1 MTFESIMGI
10 LFWILILGIAFL
22 VKASTFGTTMTIM
35 SFLGGDCGF
44 AVRLYKMLDEVRR
57 GNKSYEWFVA
67 DFNVICNTE
76 ANERPVRMTVQQ
88 LSERNLVYAK
98 YMELVNNHRD
108 LVEKYMMGPK
118 FRFDVE
124 YKSLMSEL
132 KRSGPFKDSDV
143 LGSTKIKYTTFR
155 DLLTKAAPENTI
167 SRMSKYFSVKRKGIE
182 VGLSQCHLEDKGY
195 IRPVDR
201 KTYVELAKAEF
212 GITLSYTSIAAGV
225 KGINRDDYTDEA
237 REIIQTFEEYLG
249 TVGKC

>member
-98 YMELVNNHRD
+98 YTIVRFPVEIQIKMD
-108 LVEKYMMGPK
+108 L
-118 FRFDVE
+118 
-124 YKSLMSEL
+124 
-132 KRSGPFKDSDV
+132 
-143 LGSTKIKYTTFR
+143 
-155 DLLTKAAPENTI
+155 DLL
-167 SRMSKYFSVKRKGIE
+167 VK
-182 VGLSQCHLEDKGY
+182 HLY
-195 IRPVDR
+195 S
-201 KTYVELAKAEF
+201 L
-212 GITLSYTSIAAGV
+212 
-225 KGINRDDYTDEA
+225 
-237 REIIQTFEEYLG
+237 
-249 TVGKC
+249 